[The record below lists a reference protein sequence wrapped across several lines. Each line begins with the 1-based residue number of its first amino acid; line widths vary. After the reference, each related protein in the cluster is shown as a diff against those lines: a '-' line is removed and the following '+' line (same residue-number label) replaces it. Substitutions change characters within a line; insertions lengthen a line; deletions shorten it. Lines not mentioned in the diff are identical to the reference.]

1 MLWIARWIVNGLALY
16 VVASVVPGIH
26 LGGFGAALLAVII
39 ISLVNVLVKPLLFLL
54 TLPITVLTLGLFT
67 VILNASMFMLVGNLT
82 PGFEIDGF
90 LPALVG
96 SILLSIVST
105 LLHSLVR

>member
-1 MLWIARWIVNGLALY
+1 MLWLARLILNGIALY
-16 VVASVVPGIH
+16 IVASVVPGIH
-26 LGGFGAALLAVII
+26 LVGFGAALVAMIV

-67 VILNASMFMLVGNLT
+67 LVLNASMFMLVGNLT
-82 PGFEIDGF
+82 PGFEVDGF
-90 LPALVG
+90 IPALVG
-96 SILLSIVST
+96 SIFLSIVST